1 MHTSKGGDMV
11 KNILGI
17 MLSIVLLVG
26 ISVYEIFYI
35 EHSFYLFGE
44 ELQTLY
50 DKTEQKHAT
59 VEDAKAIRSSW
70 DAKKQHMHVWIPH
83 NDISYVDYWLNETIG
98 LIYVKDYEHALP
110 KLEVLL
116 EICDKIPSAYAP
128 SFENVF

>member
-1 MHTSKGGDMV
+1 MV

-17 MLSIVLLVG
+17 ILSLVLLAG

-35 EHSFYLFGE
+35 EHNFELFAE

-50 DKTEQKHAT
+50 DKTEQKEAT
-59 VEDAKAIRSSW
+59 AEDAKALRSSW

-116 EICDKIPSAYAP
+116 EICDKIPSGYSP